1 MSDAG
6 RAPATEGEGGEAASP
21 FDCEVCLDPAEA
33 FAVVG
38 DETRFDILKGL
49 WEAPDHPVSF
59 SDLRERV
66 GTRDSAQFNYHL
78 QKLTGQF
85 VEKTDE
91 GYRFRAA
98 GRAVI
103 QAVLSGSLNQ
113 DPELEPFAIEGECID
128 CGAGLRAYYE
138 DEALHVECP
147 ECGRPHGGWEFPPG
161 GLEGRSRE
169 EVMDAFDQRVRH
181 LLCLTADGVCPACN
195 GRTGS
200 TVYYS
205 DADPEDDS
213 YGSLED
219 RDVTVAHECRR
230 CGYEVTTSVGISL
243 LDDAEVVA
251 FYRDHGV
258 DLDALPFWTL
268 EWCIS
273 DRHLEVRDDDPW
285 RFRVAVELDGER
297 LEVELDDDLAVV
309 EAERTPA

>member
-1 MSDAG
+1 MSDAE
-6 RAPATEGEGGEAASP
+6 RAPATEGEGEAGESASP
-21 FDCEVCLDPAEA
+21 FDCDACLDPAEA
-33 FAVVG
+33 FSVVG
-38 DETRFDILKGL
+38 NETRFAILKAL
-49 WEAPDHPVSF
+49 WEAPDDPVSF

-85 VEKTDE
+85 VKKTDD
-91 GYRFRAA
+91 GYEFRAA

-113 DPELEPFAIEGECID
+113 DPELEPFAVEGECID
-128 CGAGLRAYYE
+128 CGAGLQAYYE

-147 ECGRPHGGWEFPPG
+147 DCGRPHCGWEFPPG

-169 EVMDAFDQRVRH
+169 EVMEAFNQRVRH

-195 GRTGS
+195 GRTAS
-200 TVYYS
+200 TVGYG
-205 DADPEDDS
+205 DAHPDLDER
-213 YGSLED
+213 E
-219 RDVTVAHECRR
+219 VTVEHECRR
-230 CGYEVTTSVGISL
+230 CGYEVVTSVGISL

-258 DLDALPFWTL
+258 DLNAFPFWTL

-273 DRHLEVRDDDPW
+273 DRSVEVLDDDPW
-285 RFRVAVELDGER
+285 RFRVAIELDDER
-297 LEVELDDDLAVV
+297 LEVVIDGDLAVV
-309 EAERTPA
+309 EAERIPA